1 MSKRRCDHCH
11 LEYNASVLLPDTTFE
26 TPKFFCCKGCQGV
39 YHLLKDEGLDTF
51 YVKMGD
57 ETTLEPPKV
66 NLDDTSRFDLDG
78 FISKYV
84 KTNKEG
90 LNEIALIIE
99 GIHCSACVWLNEKV
113 LSKQEGIVEVSINYT
128 NHKAKIVWDGAVIK
142 LSQIIETIRS
152 IGYNAYPY
160 DPKSG
165 EERATAQ
172 RREYYS
178 KLLVG
183 IFATMNV
190 MWIAIAQYAGYFTGM
205 ESNIK
210 SILNFAEFILATP
223 TLFYTGS
230 IYFKGAYYGIKHRYV
245 TMDFLVATGATLTY
259 AFSLY
264 AMFTRSAEVYF
275 DSVTMIITFVF
286 AGKYLEVLTKK
297 KAVDTLDAF
306 GSAMPS
312 EVTIIKGDEKIL
324 TSVDSVEIGE
334 IIEVRAGDKV
344 AIDGI
349 IVEGEGSFDLSRL
362 NGESIPV
369 LSQKGDKI
377 LSGSICLDSVIRYQA
392 TNTFSSS
399 MLSKLVTLLED
410 AMNKKPKIE
419 KLANQISGYFS
430 RTILLLAFSTLL
442 FWFYQSGSFETGLI
456 VAISVIVIACPCA
469 LSLATPVATL
479 VGLGLAAKRGILFKE
494 AGFIESMAKCD
505 TLVLDKTGTI
515 TKGKPEVVET
525 AYVQSFDRSLLYAL
539 VSSSTHPISQGI
551 ASFLKESTE
560 PLHVKHLEQ
569 VKTVEAKGVK
579 ALFEGHTLLGGNAKM
594 MHEEGVELLIPST
607 LESLSHYFFAID
619 GNLVATFGLRDSL
632 KEGARESIEALKKLG
647 LEIVMLSGDHLSVT
661 QTIAKEAGIEVYEAA
676 LLPHEK
682 ANYIEALRKQ
692 GKKVVMAGDGINDT
706 LALSQSEIAISMGS
720 GADVAV
726 DVSDVVLTND
736 SVNSLYEAFVIA
748 RKSLRVVKENLLFSL
763 LYNVITIPLAMSG
776 HVIPLFAALSM
787 SLSSLV
793 VVGNSMR
800 IKNVLKRS

>member
-1 MSKRRCDHCH
+1 MSKQRCDHCH
-11 LEYNASVLLPDTTFE
+11 LEYDASVLLQDTSFE
-26 TPKFFCCKGCQGV
+26 TPHFFCCKGCQGV
-39 YHLLKDEGLDTF
+39 FHLLKDEGLDTF
-51 YVKMGD
+51 YKRMGD
-57 ETTLEPPKV
+57 DTTLEPPKV
-66 NLDDTSRFDLDG
+66 ALDDVHRFDLDG
-78 FISKYV
+78 FIAKYV

-90 LNEIALIIE
+90 FNEIALIIE

-113 LSKQEGIVEVSINYT
+113 LSKEAGIVEVSINYT
-128 NHKAKIVWDGAVIK
+128 NNKAKIVWDGAIVK
-142 LSQIIETIRS
+142 LSHIIETIRS

-165 EERATAQ
+165 EERATVQ
-172 RREYYS
+172 RRDYYS

-230 IYFKGAYYGIKHRYV
+230 VYFKGAYYGIKHRYV

-259 AFSLY
+259 LFSLY
-264 AMFTRSAEVYF
+264 AMFSRSAEVYF

-306 GSAMPS
+306 GSAMPT
-312 EVTIIKGDEKIL
+312 EVTLIKGDEKIL
-324 TSVDSVEIGE
+324 SSVDSVEIGE
-334 IIEVRAGDKV
+334 IIEVRPGDKV
-344 AIDGI
+344 AIDGLI
-349 IVEGEGSFDLSRL
+349 TEGEGSFDLSRL

-369 LSQKGDKI
+369 LVQKGDKL

-442 FWFYQSGSFETGLI
+442 FWYYHSGSFETGLI

-479 VGLGLAAKRGILFKE
+479 VGLGLSAKRGILFKE
-494 AGFIESMAKCD
+494 AGFLESMAKCD
-505 TLVLDKTGTI
+505 TLVVDKTGTI
-515 TKGKPEVVET
+515 TKGKPEVVAKE
-525 AYVQSFDRSLLYAL
+525 YLQNFDISLLNAL
-539 VSSSTHPISQGI
+539 VLSSNHPISQGI
-551 ASFLKESTE
+551 ASFLQHSGEL
-560 PLHVKHLEQ
+560 LHVKHLEQ
-569 VKTVEAKGVK
+569 IKTVEAKGVK
-579 ALFEGHTLLGGNAKM
+579 AVFEGYQLLGGNAKM
-594 MHEEGVELLIPST
+594 MQEEGIALSVSQT
-607 LESLSHYFFAID
+607 LDTLSHYFFAID
-619 GNLVATFGLRDSL
+619 GELVAIFGLRDSL
-632 KEGARESIEALKKLG
+632 KEGAYESIKALKKLG
-647 LEIVMLSGDHLSVT
+647 LQVVMLSGDHLSVT
-661 QTIAKEAGIEVYEAA
+661 QMIAKEAGIEVYQAA

-682 ANYIEALRKQ
+682 ASYIEGLRQK
-692 GKKVVMAGDGINDT
+692 GHKVVMAGDGINDT

-736 SVNSLYEAFVIA
+736 SMQSLYEAFMIS

-776 HVIPLFAALSM
+776 HIIPLFAALSM

>member
-1 MSKRRCDHCH
+1 MSKHPCDHCH
-11 LEYNASVLLPDTTFE
+11 LEYEASMLVPDTSFSP
-26 TPKFFCCKGCQGV
+26 PKFFCCKGCQGV
-39 YHLLKDEGLDTF
+39 FHLLKDEGLDTF
-51 YVKMGD
+51 YHKMGD
-57 ETTLEPPKV
+57 ATLSPPKV
-66 NLDDTSRFDLDG
+66 LMDDTSRFDLEG
-78 FISKYV
+78 FVSKYV
-84 KTNKEG
+84 KTNQEG
-90 LNEIALIIE
+90 FSEIALIIE

-113 LSKQEGIVEVSINYT
+113 LSKQDGIVEVSINYS

-142 LSQIIETIRS
+142 LSHIIETIRS

-165 EERATAQ
+165 EERATIQ

-183 IFATMNV
+183 VFATMNV

-205 ESNIK
+205 QSNIK
-210 SILNFAEFILATP
+210 NILNFAEFILATP

-230 IYFKGAYYGIKHRYV
+230 VYFKGAYYGIKHRYI

-259 AFSLY
+259 VFSLY
-264 AMFTRSAEVYF
+264 AMFSKSAEVYF
-275 DSVTMIITFVF
+275 DSVTMIVTFVF

-306 GSAMPS
+306 GSAMPT
-312 EVTIIKGDEKIL
+312 EVTLIQGDEKVL
-324 TSVDSVEIGE
+324 TSVESIEIGE
-334 IIEVRAGDKV
+334 ILEVKAGDKV
-344 AIDGI
+344 AIDGVI
-349 IVEGEGSFDLSRL
+349 LEGEGSFDLSRL

-369 LSQKGDKI
+369 LAKKGDKI
-377 LSGSICLDSVIRYQA
+377 LSGSICLDSLIRYQA

-399 MLSKLVTLLED
+399 MLSKLVSLLDD

-430 RTILLLAFSTLL
+430 RTILLLAFSTLF
-442 FWFYQSGSFETGLI
+442 FWFYTSGSFETGLI

-515 TKGKPEVVET
+515 TKGKPEVVATE
-525 AYVQSFDRSLLYAL
+525 YGHHFDRSLLYAL
-539 VSSSTHPISQGI
+539 AMSSHHPISQGVV
-551 ASFLKESTE
+551 SFLKTTE
-560 PLHVKHLEQ
+560 TALHVKNLEQ
-569 VKTVEAKGVK
+569 IKSIEAKGVK
-579 ALFEGHTLLGGNAKM
+579 AFFEGHTLLGGNAKM
-594 MHEEGVELLIPST
+594 MQESGIEVAIPKGF
-607 LESLSHYFFAID
+607 ERLSHYFFAID
-619 GNLVATFGLRDSL
+619 GIVVAIFGLKDSL
-632 KEGARESIEALKKLG
+632 KAGAKESIASLKALG
-647 LEIVMLSGDHLSVT
+647 LEIVMLSGDHVSVT
-661 QTIAKEAGIEVYEAA
+661 HEIAQEVGIKTFQAA

-682 ANYIEALRKQ
+682 AAYIEAMRQK

-706 LALSQSEIAISMGS
+706 LALAQSEIAIAMGS

-726 DVSDVVLTND
+726 DVSDVILTND
-736 SVNSLYEAFVIA
+736 SMQSLYEAFVIA
-748 RKSLRVVKENLLFSL
+748 RKSLRVVKENLIFSL
-763 LYNVITIPLAMSG
+763 LYNVVTIPLAMSG

-793 VVGNSMR
+793 VIGNSMR

>member
-1 MSKRRCDHCH
+1 MSKQRCDHCH
-11 LEYNASVLLPDTTFE
+11 LEYDASVLLQDTSFE
-26 TPKFFCCKGCQGV
+26 TPHFFCCKGCQGV
-39 YHLLKDEGLDTF
+39 FHLLKDEGLDTF
-51 YVKMGD
+51 YKRMGD
-57 ETTLEPPKV
+57 DTTLEPPKV
-66 NLDDTSRFDLDG
+66 ALDDVHRFDLDG
-78 FISKYV
+78 FIAKYV

-90 LNEIALIIE
+90 FNEIALIIE

-113 LSKQEGIVEVSINYT
+113 LSKEAGIVEVSINYT
-128 NHKAKIVWDGAVIK
+128 NNKAKIVWDGAIVK
-142 LSQIIETIRS
+142 LSHIIETIRS

-165 EERATAQ
+165 EERATVQ
-172 RREYYS
+172 RRDYYS

-230 IYFKGAYYGIKHRYV
+230 VYFKGAYYGIKHRYV

-259 AFSLY
+259 LFSLY
-264 AMFTRSAEVYF
+264 AMFSRSAEVYF

-306 GSAMPS
+306 GSAMPT
-312 EVTIIKGDEKIL
+312 EVTLIKGDEKIL
-324 TSVDSVEIGE
+324 SSVDSVEIGE
-334 IIEVRAGDKV
+334 IIEVRPGDKV
-344 AIDGI
+344 AIDGLI
-349 IVEGEGSFDLSRL
+349 TEGEGSFDLSRL
-362 NGESIPV
+362 NGESIPILV
-369 LSQKGDKI
+369 QKGDKL

-442 FWFYQSGSFETGLI
+442 FWYYHSGSFETGLI

-479 VGLGLAAKRGILFKE
+479 VGLGLSAKRGILFKE
-494 AGFIESMAKCD
+494 AGFLESMAKCD
-505 TLVLDKTGTI
+505 TLVVDKTGTI
-515 TKGKPEVVET
+515 TKGKPEVVAKE
-525 AYVQSFDRSLLYAL
+525 YLQNFDISLLNAL
-539 VSSSTHPISQGI
+539 VLSSNHPISQGI
-551 ASFLKESTE
+551 ASFLKHSGEL
-560 PLHVKHLEQ
+560 LHVKHLEQ
-569 VKTVEAKGVK
+569 IKTVEAKGVK
-579 ALFEGHTLLGGNAKM
+579 AVFEGYQLLGGNAKM
-594 MHEEGVELLIPST
+594 MQEEGIALSVSQT
-607 LESLSHYFFAID
+607 LDTLSHYFFAID
-619 GNLVATFGLRDSL
+619 GELVAIFGLRDSL
-632 KEGARESIEALKKLG
+632 KEGAYESIKALKKLG
-647 LEIVMLSGDHLSVT
+647 LQVVMLSGDHLSVT
-661 QTIAKEAGIEVYEAA
+661 QMIAKEAGIEVYQAA

-682 ANYIEALRKQ
+682 ASYIEGLRQK
-692 GKKVVMAGDGINDT
+692 GHKVVMAGDGINDT

-736 SVNSLYEAFVIA
+736 SMQSLYEAFMIS

-776 HVIPLFAALSM
+776 HIIPLFAALSM

>member
-1 MSKRRCDHCH
+1 MSKKCCDHCH
-11 LEYNASVLLPDTTFE
+11 LEYEATLLLQDTSYE

-39 YHLLKDEGLDTF
+39 FHLLKDEGLDTF
-51 YVKMGD
+51 YAKMG
-57 ETTLEPPKV
+57 ETTLAPPKV
-66 NLDDTSRFDLDG
+66 NMDDTSRFDLDG

-90 LNEIALIIE
+90 LSEISLIIE

-113 LSKQEGIVEVSINYT
+113 LSKQEGIVEVTINYT
-128 NHKAKIVWDGAVIK
+128 NNKAKIVWDGEIIK
-142 LSQIIETIRS
+142 LSHIIETIRS

-165 EERATAQ
+165 EERATVQ

-205 ESNIK
+205 ESNVK
-210 SILNFAEFILATP
+210 NILNFAEFILATP

-230 IYFKGAYYGIKHRYV
+230 VYFKGAYYGIKHRYV
-245 TMDFLVATGATLTY
+245 TMDFLVATGASLTY
-259 AFSLY
+259 VFSLY
-264 AMFTRSAEVYF
+264 AMFSRSAEVYF

-306 GSAMPS
+306 GSLMPT
-312 EVTIIKGDEKIL
+312 EVLLIKGDEKIL

-334 IIEVRAGDKV
+334 MIEVRAGDKV
-344 AIDGI
+344 AIDGV

-362 NGESIPV
+362 NGESVPI
-369 LSQKGDKI
+369 LAQKGDKI
-377 LSGSICLDSVIRYQA
+377 LSGSICLDSVIRYKA

-430 RTILLLAFSTLL
+430 RTILFLAFSTLL
-442 FWFYQSGSFETGLI
+442 FWFYHSGSFETGLI
-456 VAISVIVIACPCA
+456 IAISVIVIACPCA

-494 AGFIESMAKCD
+494 AGFLETMAKCD

-515 TKGKPEVVET
+515 TKGKPEVVT
-525 AYVQSFDRSLLYAL
+525 HMYLQPFDLSLLYAL
-539 VSSSTHPISQGI
+539 VSSSNHPISQGI
-551 ASFLKESTE
+551 ASFLNEDASA
-560 PLHVKHLEQ
+560 LCVKDLGQ
-569 VKTVEAKGVK
+569 IKTIEAKGVK
-579 ALFEGHTLLGGNAKM
+579 ATFETHQLLGGNAKM
-594 MHEEGVELLIPST
+594 MAEAGITVAMPENFEMF
-607 LESLSHYFFAID
+607 SHYFFAID
-619 GNLVATFGLRDSL
+619 GVLVAIFGLKDSL
-632 KEGARESIEALKKLG
+632 KEGAKESIAALKTLG
-647 LEIVMLSGDHLSVT
+647 LEIVMLSGDHVSVT
-661 QTIAKEAGIEVYEAA
+661 RDIAKEVGIDVFEAA

-682 ANYIEALRKQ
+682 AAYIEVLRQKGQ
-692 GKKVVMAGDGINDT
+692 KVVMAGDGINDT
-706 LALSQSEIAISMGS
+706 LALSQSEIAIAMGS

-736 SVNSLYEAFVIA
+736 SVHSLYEAFVIS

-763 LYNVITIPLAMSG
+763 LYNVVTIPLAMSG
-776 HVIPLFAALSM
+776 YIIPLFAALSM

-800 IKNVLKRS
+800 IKNIFKRP

>member
-1 MSKRRCDHCH
+1 MSKQRCDHCH
-11 LEYNASVLLPDTTFE
+11 LEYDASVLLQDTSFE
-26 TPKFFCCKGCQGV
+26 TPHFFCCKGCQGV
-39 YHLLKDEGLDTF
+39 FHLLKDEGLDTF
-51 YVKMGD
+51 YKRMGD
-57 ETTLEPPKV
+57 DTTLEPPKV
-66 NLDDTSRFDLDG
+66 ALDDVHRFDLDG
-78 FISKYV
+78 FIAKYV

-90 LNEIALIIE
+90 FNEIALIIE

-113 LSKQEGIVEVSINYT
+113 LSKEAGIVEVSINYT
-128 NHKAKIVWDGAVIK
+128 NNKAKIVWDGAIVK
-142 LSQIIETIRS
+142 LSHIIETIRS

-165 EERATAQ
+165 EERATVQ
-172 RREYYS
+172 RRDYYS

-230 IYFKGAYYGIKHRYV
+230 VYFKGAYYGIKHRYV

-259 AFSLY
+259 LFSLY
-264 AMFTRSAEVYF
+264 AMFSRSAEVYF

-306 GSAMPS
+306 GSAMPT
-312 EVTIIKGDEKIL
+312 EVTLIKGDEKIL
-324 TSVDSVEIGE
+324 SSVDSVEIGE
-334 IIEVRAGDKV
+334 IIEVRPGDKV
-344 AIDGI
+344 AIDGLI
-349 IVEGEGSFDLSRL
+349 TEGEGSFDLSRL

-369 LSQKGDKI
+369 LVQKGDKL

-442 FWFYQSGSFETGLI
+442 FWYYHSGSFETGLI

-479 VGLGLAAKRGILFKE
+479 VGLGLSAKRGILFKE
-494 AGFIESMAKCD
+494 AGFLESMAKCD
-505 TLVLDKTGTI
+505 TLVVDKTGTI
-515 TKGKPEVVET
+515 TKGKPEVVAKE
-525 AYVQSFDRSLLYAL
+525 YLQNFDISLLNAL
-539 VSSSTHPISQGI
+539 VLSSNHPISQGI
-551 ASFLKESTE
+551 ASFLQHSGEL
-560 PLHVKHLEQ
+560 LHVKHLEQ
-569 VKTVEAKGVK
+569 IKTVEAKGVK
-579 ALFEGHTLLGGNAKM
+579 AVFEGYQLLGGNAKM
-594 MHEEGVELLIPST
+594 MQEEGIALSVSQT
-607 LESLSHYFFAID
+607 LDTLSHYFFAID
-619 GNLVATFGLRDSL
+619 GKLVAIFGLRDSL
-632 KEGARESIEALKKLG
+632 KEGAYESIKALKKLG
-647 LEIVMLSGDHLSVT
+647 LQVVMLSGDHLSVT
-661 QTIAKEAGIEVYEAA
+661 QMIAKEAGIEVYQAA

-682 ANYIEALRKQ
+682 ASYIEGLRQK
-692 GKKVVMAGDGINDT
+692 GHKVVMAGDGINDT

-736 SVNSLYEAFVIA
+736 SMQSLYEAFMIS

-776 HVIPLFAALSM
+776 HIIPLFAALSM

>member
-1 MSKRRCDHCH
+1 MSKQRCDHCH
-11 LEYNASVLLPDTTFE
+11 LEYDSSVLLQDKTFE
-26 TPKFFCCKGCQGV
+26 TPHFFCCKGCQGV
-39 YHLLKDEGLDTF
+39 FHLLKDEGLDTF
-51 YVKMGD
+51 YKKMGD
-57 ETTLEPPKV
+57 TTLEPPKESM
-66 NLDDTSRFDLDG
+66 DDASRFDLDG

-84 KTNKEG
+84 KTTKDG
-90 LNEIALIIE
+90 FSEIALIIE

-128 NHKAKIVWDGAVIK
+128 NHKAKIVWDGSLIK

-210 SILNFAEFILATP
+210 NILNFAEFILATP

-230 IYFKGAYYGIKHRYV
+230 VYFKGAYYGIKHRYV

-259 AFSLY
+259 IFSLY
-264 AMFTRSAEVYF
+264 AMFSRNAEVYF

-297 KAVDTLDAF
+297 KAIDTLDAF

-312 EVTIIKGDEKIL
+312 EVTLIKGEEKIL
-324 TSVDSVEIGE
+324 TSVESIEVGE

-344 AIDGI
+344 AIDGVI
-349 IVEGEGSFDLSRL
+349 LEGEGSFDLSRL
-362 NGESIPV
+362 SGESIPQ
-369 LSQKGDKI
+369 LAQKGDKI

-430 RTILLLAFSTLL
+430 RTILFLAFSTLL

-456 VAISVIVIACPCA
+456 IAISVIVIACPCA

-515 TKGKPEVVET
+515 TKGKPEVVEHT
-525 AYVQSFDRSLLYAL
+525 YAKDFDHSLLYAL

-551 ASFLKESTE
+551 ASFLKGSEAFLA
-560 PLHVKHLEQ
+560 PKHLEQ
-569 VKTVEAKGVK
+569 IKTVEAKGVK
-579 ALFEGHTLLGGNAKM
+579 AFFEGHQLLGGNAKM
-594 MHEEGVELLIPST
+594 MEEEGIEVLMPHNLDT
-607 LESLSHYFFAID
+607 LSHYFFAVD
-619 GNLVATFGLRDSL
+619 GVLVAIFGLRDSL
-632 KEGARESIEALKKLG
+632 KEGAYESIAALKALG
-647 LEIVMLSGDHLSVT
+647 LEIIMLSGDHLRVT
-661 QTIAKEAGIEVYEAA
+661 QEIANEVGIEVYEAA

-682 ANYIEALRKQ
+682 AAYIEALRQK
-692 GKKVVMAGDGINDT
+692 GRKVVMAGDGINDT
-706 LALSQSEIAISMGS
+706 LALSQSEIAIAMGS

-748 RKSLRVVKENLLFSL
+748 RKSLRIVKENLLFSL

-776 HVIPLFAALSM
+776 YIIPLFAALSM

>member
-1 MSKRRCDHCH
+1 MSKQRCDHCH
-11 LEYNASVLLPDTTFE
+11 LEYDASVLLQDTSFE
-26 TPKFFCCKGCQGV
+26 TPHFFCCKGCQGV
-39 YHLLKDEGLDTF
+39 FHLLKDEGLDTF
-51 YVKMGD
+51 YKRMGD
-57 ETTLEPPKV
+57 DTTLEPPKV
-66 NLDDTSRFDLDG
+66 ALDDVHRFDLDG
-78 FISKYV
+78 FIAKYV

-90 LNEIALIIE
+90 FNEIALIIE

-113 LSKQEGIVEVSINYT
+113 LSKEAGIVEVSINYT
-128 NHKAKIVWDGAVIK
+128 NNKAKIVWDGAIVK
-142 LSQIIETIRS
+142 LSHIIETIRS

-165 EERATAQ
+165 EERATVQ
-172 RREYYS
+172 RRDYYS

-230 IYFKGAYYGIKHRYV
+230 VYFKGAYYGIKHRYV

-259 AFSLY
+259 LFSLY
-264 AMFTRSAEVYF
+264 AMFSRSAEVYF

-306 GSAMPS
+306 GSAMPT
-312 EVTIIKGDEKIL
+312 EVTLIKGDEKIL
-324 TSVDSVEIGE
+324 SSVDSVEIGE
-334 IIEVRAGDKV
+334 IIEVRPGDKV
-344 AIDGI
+344 AIDGLI
-349 IVEGEGSFDLSRL
+349 TEGEGSFDLSRL
-362 NGESIPV
+362 NGESIPILV
-369 LSQKGDKI
+369 QKGDKL

-442 FWFYQSGSFETGLI
+442 FWYYHSGSFETGLI

-479 VGLGLAAKRGILFKE
+479 VGLGLSAKRGILFKE
-494 AGFIESMAKCD
+494 AGFLESMAKCD
-505 TLVLDKTGTI
+505 TLVVDKTGTI
-515 TKGKPEVVET
+515 TKGKPEVVAKE
-525 AYVQSFDRSLLYAL
+525 YLQNFDISLLNAL
-539 VSSSTHPISQGI
+539 VLSSNHPISQGI
-551 ASFLKESTE
+551 ASFLQHSGEL
-560 PLHVKHLEQ
+560 LHVKHLEQ
-569 VKTVEAKGVK
+569 IKTVEAKGVK
-579 ALFEGHTLLGGNAKM
+579 AVFEGYQLLGGNAKM
-594 MHEEGVELLIPST
+594 MQEEGIALSVSQT
-607 LESLSHYFFAID
+607 LDTLSHYFFAID
-619 GNLVATFGLRDSL
+619 GELVAIFGLRDSL
-632 KEGARESIEALKKLG
+632 KEGAYESIKALKKLG
-647 LEIVMLSGDHLSVT
+647 LQVVMLSGDHLSVT
-661 QTIAKEAGIEVYEAA
+661 QMIAKEAGIEVYQAA

-682 ANYIEALRKQ
+682 ASYIEGLRQK
-692 GKKVVMAGDGINDT
+692 GHKVVMAGDGINDT

-736 SVNSLYEAFVIA
+736 SMQSLYEAFMIS

-776 HVIPLFAALSM
+776 HIIPLFAALSM